1 MNKHI
6 KSLYPWA
13 RNYDK
18 GGPKRDKF
26 YNTQL
31 TPEQEQQYQK
41 WVQTLPINLRSDYD
55 YDLRGAWLNGD
66 LPDQN
71 YHMPDTWKKPWHP
84 TFSNESI
91 YSTPGAEGGR
101 WDGEEFHPSRLNRTL
116 QSFKFGEWGGSTFA
130 KGGPKKTYTAE
141 QLAAMVNAQRNAELA
156 GFNPMSSAYNGPAI
170 TPASTTAKA
179 VPYTQTPAGV
189 KTQQI
194 IQTTQKS
201 TQTTPV
207 NVPEI
212 KTAQSP
218 QMYQSYYT
226 NPLQYGWNNEA
237 ANLGYALGAGHP
249 MTLNEMNN
257 WTLNTMNLA
266 GMMAAPTLLGA
277 LESGYYFKTKRPVE
291 GALTALLTPVKPT
304 INTIKNIRTNLAFNR
319 SELPQQIIDDVKNA
333 VNNDAQRWVLR
344 ASQNDELIPSVEYVN
359 KIQPKVEYK
368 TGFKNWFKYSDT
380 PIRDLFGTG
389 AFNQNGSTIVM
400 NPLASIVH
408 PQAYRGLVAHEARHN
423 FKYPFM
429 PEVSIPTE
437 TYYGPNPNFE
447 LYGLIDAFEKP
458 ALKGKWRGNPEEL
471 LAEMANWKY
480 QRGVL
485 DIPYYQLDKQLQEKF
500 IKDASSQFGFNELRT
515 SMILDGLSK
524 YGYFDAGGPIHI
536 KPKNRGKFTAA
547 ANRAGKSVQEYAS
560 QILANKDSYSAK
572 MIKRANFAKNA
583 KKFHH

>member
-6 KSLYPWA
+6 KSLYSWA
-13 RNYDK
+13 RNYAE
-18 GGPKRDKF
+18 GGPKKDKF

-31 TPEQEQQYQK
+31 TPEQEQQYQQ

-71 YHMPDTWKKPWHP
+71 YHMTDKWKKPWHP

-91 YSTPGAEGGR
+91 YSTPQMTGGY
-101 WDGEEFHPSRLNRTL
+101 WDGEEFYPSRLNKTL
-116 QSFKFGEWGGSTFA
+116 QSFKFGEWGGNTFET
-130 KGGPKKTYTAE
+130 GGPKDPPKK
-141 QLAAMVNAQRNAELA
+141 QIVIKPVNFFEEMKSPEEVA
-156 GFNPMSSAYNGPAI
+156 GATM
-170 TPASTTAKA
+170 STTDNTR
-179 VPYTQTPAGV
+179 TQSKIPP
-189 KTQQI
+189 KI
-194 IQTTQKS
+194 DPKPQTVIPK
-201 TQTTPV
+201 QTVITA
-207 NVPEI
+207 
-212 KTAQSP
+212 AQSP

-226 NPLQYGWNNEA
+226 NPLQEGWNNEA

-266 GMMAAPTLLGA
+266 GITAAPTLMGA
-277 LESGYYFKTKRPVE
+277 LESGYYFTTKRPVE
-291 GALTALLTPVKPT
+291 GTLTALLTPIKPT
-304 INTIKNIRTNLAFNR
+304 INTIKNIRTNSAFNR
-319 SELPQQIIDDVKNA
+319 SELPQQLIDDVKNA

-344 ASQNDELIPSVEYVN
+344 ASQNGELIPSVEYVN
-359 KIQPKVEYK
+359 KIHPNVEYK

-380 PIRDLFGTG
+380 PILDLLGAA
-389 AFNQNGSTIVM
+389 AFNQNRSTIVM
-400 NPLASIVH
+400 NPLASMAH
-408 PQAYRGLVAHEARHN
+408 PQAYKGVIAHEARHS
-423 FKYPFM
+423 FQYPFM
-429 PEVSIPTE
+429 PQVSIPTKK
-437 TYYGPNPNFE
+437 YYGPNPNFE

-458 ALKGKWRGNPEEL
+458 ALKGKWRGSPEEL

-485 DIPYYQLDKQLQEKF
+485 NVPYYQLDKQLQEKF
-500 IKDASSQFGFNELRT
+500 IKDASSRFGFNELRT

-536 KPKNRGKFTAA
+536 KPENRGKFTAA
-547 ANRAGKSVQEYAS
+547 ANRAGKSVQAYAS
-560 QILANKDSYSAK
+560 QILANKDHYSTTLV
-572 MIKRANFAKNA
+572 KRANFAKNA